1 MHPVWVLADRPW
13 GAGSDLSPG
22 RHTGP
27 PSSQLPSHLIVGGSS
42 CLPDLLPAEP
52 GLPWTMSDHPGHRP
66 GVPRPLRWQTYGH
79 SPRGISTLAHSHHPE
94 VHKDGVDCL
103 GMLSFST
110 SGCSDLEIQSGIH
123 DAGETIHHV
132 FHKEKVS
139 PGQKCRLSCQHLQA
153 ISSALSFP
161 PALRCLP

>member
-1 MHPVWVLADRPW
+1 LHPVWVLADRPW
-13 GAGSDLSPG
+13 GAGSDLPPG

-79 SPRGISTLAHSHHPE
+79 SPRGISSLAHSHHPE

-123 DAGETIHHV
+123 DTGGNCTSRISQGKSLTWPKMQAVLPTPSGHFQCIAFST
-132 FHKEKVS
+132 S
-139 PGQKCRLSCQHLQA
+139 P
-153 ISSALSFP
+153 
-161 PALRCLP
+161 